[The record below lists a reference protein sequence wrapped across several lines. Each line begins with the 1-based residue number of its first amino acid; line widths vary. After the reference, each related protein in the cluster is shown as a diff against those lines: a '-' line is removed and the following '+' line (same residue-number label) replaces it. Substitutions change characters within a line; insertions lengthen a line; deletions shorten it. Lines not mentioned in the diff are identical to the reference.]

1 MKQFYIFLV
10 AAMLVCGNSVFAQQ
24 QPSTPAKPAAPA
36 KPAVKLAPA
45 KPARPARPA
54 RPKPPEEKPEPGDAE
69 LAELKKAY
77 DVVKEKIVKEKVE
90 KAALTERMNV
100 WIANN
105 PLNEMSKDFFY
116 LIEKFPKSRAA
127 LRATTLLITQGNAEV
142 KEKAID
148 ILIRDFADDERIIR
162 NMNSIATGMPSTN
175 TESWLTQ
182 LVEKS
187 TNKRIQGT
195 AIQAHLDYIRSV
207 SQVDQYAAQTP
218 GFYDQAGNAVKQY
231 MDNYDFEKA
240 EATRYRLLKRLS
252 TEFADVPS
260 NIVNQTFGQR
270 ADRQLYIIEKLS
282 VGRPAMEIEGEGLG
296 GEKIKL
302 SDYKDKVVLLIFWG
316 DWAPPATRMYPH
328 LRSIKKK
335 LKGKPFEIVGLNS
348 DDEKEFAKAMVEY
361 QQFDWPSIWLGGKQS
376 PITSAWKVT
385 SWPTTYI
392 IDGTGKIRYKQ
403 VQKVQLDE
411 AIATCMKEA
420 GHVVDFS
427 DHKWNDN
434 KFLGNDVR
442 LVGTA
447 PKPKKANTGNTLN
460 LQNPKTA
467 AGGRAGLRPGQR
479 PGARPGVRPTQLGAS
494 RRAPFPGPVISGRL
508 PDLDGDGRPGVSKK
522 K

>member
-105 PLNEMSKDFFY
+105 PLNEMSKDFFA

-182 LVEKS
+182 
-187 TNKRIQGT
+187 
-195 AIQAHLDYIRSV
+195 
-207 SQVDQYAAQTP
+207 
-218 GFYDQAGNAVKQY
+218 
-231 MDNYDFEKA
+231 
-240 EATRYRLLKRLS
+240 
-252 TEFADVPS
+252 
-260 NIVNQTFGQR
+260 
-270 ADRQLYIIEKLS
+270 
-282 VGRPAMEIEGEGLG
+282 
-296 GEKIKL
+296 
-302 SDYKDKVVLLIFWG
+302 
-316 DWAPPATRMYPH
+316 
-328 LRSIKKK
+328 
-335 LKGKPFEIVGLNS
+335 
-348 DDEKEFAKAMVEY
+348 
-361 QQFDWPSIWLGGKQS
+361 
-376 PITSAWKVT
+376 
-385 SWPTTYI
+385 
-392 IDGTGKIRYKQ
+392 
-403 VQKVQLDE
+403 
-411 AIATCMKEA
+411 
-420 GHVVDFS
+420 
-427 DHKWNDN
+427 
-434 KFLGNDVR
+434 
-442 LVGTA
+442 
-447 PKPKKANTGNTLN
+447 
-460 LQNPKTA
+460 
-467 AGGRAGLRPGQR
+467 
-479 PGARPGVRPTQLGAS
+479 
-494 RRAPFPGPVISGRL
+494 
-508 PDLDGDGRPGVSKK
+508 
-522 K
+522 